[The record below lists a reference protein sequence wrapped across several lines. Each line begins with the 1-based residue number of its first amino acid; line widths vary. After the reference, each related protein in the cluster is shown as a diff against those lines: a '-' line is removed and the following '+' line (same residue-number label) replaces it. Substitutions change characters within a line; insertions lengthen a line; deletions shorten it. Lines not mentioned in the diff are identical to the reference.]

1 MPWMP
6 GRKPQAASAGARNIQ
21 ADLVSMRDEV
31 ARLTHQIADIFAAKG
46 TASWQRAKSDLDGVI
61 SDAGEKG
68 REAIGAAREVGDN
81 VVDAVDKSLRQRP
94 YTALALAA
102 GLGFLFESSGDVEL
116 GSSYRFRTFPVGCER
131 FGTAPAGAWH
141 QSRRQGRRCTR
152 GPNEPFGRARVV
164 NLQCFKATFGFHHV
178 EPHAADPAS

>member
-1 MPWMP
+1 MSSISNTMRDTAKNAMDA
-6 GRKPQAASAGARNIQ
+6 GQEAGQAASAGARNIQ

-31 ARLTHQIADIFAAKG
+31 ARLTHQIADLFAAKG

-102 GLGFLFESSGDVEL
+102 GLGFLFGVI
-116 GSSYRFRTFPVGCER
+116 
-131 FGTAPAGAWH
+131 W
-141 QSRRQGRRCTR
+141 RR
-152 GPNEPFGRARVV
+152 
-164 NLQCFKATFGFHHV
+164 
-178 EPHAADPAS
+178 

>member
-1 MPWMP
+1 MSSISNTMRDTAKNAMDA
-6 GRKPQAASAGARNIQ
+6 GQEAGQAASAGARNIQ
-21 ADLVSMRDEV
+21 ADLVSLRDEV

-68 REAIGAAREVGDN
+68 REAIGAVREVGDS

-102 GLGFLFESSGDVEL
+102 GLGFLFGVI
-116 GSSYRFRTFPVGCER
+116 
-131 FGTAPAGAWH
+131 W
-141 QSRRQGRRCTR
+141 RR
-152 GPNEPFGRARVV
+152 
-164 NLQCFKATFGFHHV
+164 
-178 EPHAADPAS
+178 